1 MHISIASEHIFT
13 VLGIPITNT
22 LLMSWIAMAIL
33 ILTSF
38 FATNKLKLIPKGL
51 QSFFEAIVEL
61 ILDFISQITGDRKQA
76 EKFFPLVTTIFVFI
90 LLSNWLGLVPGVGT
104 IGFFEVAH
112 AEEGG
117 YLFIPL
123 LRSTNSDLNM
133 TLALAIVSVIATQIF
148 GIITIGFFKHVS
160 KYISFK
166 NPVLTFAGILEAITE
181 AVKILSFSFRLFGN
195 IFAGE
200 VLLVVMAFLLPFIA
214 PLPFMLLELFVG
226 FIQALIFAMLTLVF
240 LKIAVSEAH

>member
-1 MHISIASEHIFT
+1 MHISLAAEHIFT
-13 VLGIPITNT
+13 VFGMPITNT

-33 ILTSF
+33 ILISVFSTRR
-38 FATNKLKLIPKGL
+38 LRLIPKGL
-51 QSFFEAIVEL
+51 QNFLESIIEL
-61 ILDFISQITGDRKQA
+61 ILDFIAQITGDRKQA
-76 EKFFPLVTTIFVFI
+76 EKFFPLVTTIFIFI

-117 YLFIPL
+117 RLFVPFF
-123 LRSTNSDLNM
+123 RSTNSDLNM
-133 TLALAIVSVIATQIF
+133 TLALAIISVIATQIF
-148 GIITIGFFKHVS
+148 GIITIGFFKHFS

-166 NPVLTFAGILEAITE
+166 NPGLTFAGILEGIAE

-200 VLLVVMAFLLPFIA
+200 VLLVVTAFLVPFIA
-214 PLPFMLLELFVG
+214 PLPFMFLELFVG

-240 LKIAVSEAH
+240 LQIATSEAH

>member
-1 MHISIASEHIFT
+1 MHISLAAERIFA
-13 VLGIPITNT
+13 VFGMPITNT

-38 FATNKLKLIPKGL
+38 FATRKLKLIPKGL
-51 QSFFEAIVEL
+51 QNFTESIVEL
-61 ILDFISQITGDRKQA
+61 ILGFITQIIGNRKEA

-112 AEEGG
+112 TENGNQ
-117 YLFIPL
+117 LFIPL
-123 LRSTNSDLNM
+123 FRSANSDLNM

-148 GIITIGFFKHVS
+148 GIITIGFFKHIG

-166 NPVLTFAGILEAITE
+166 NPGLTFAGILEGIAE
-181 AVKILSFSFRLFGN
+181 VVKILSFSFRLFGN

-200 VLLVVMAFLLPFIA
+200 VLLIVMAFLLPFIA
-214 PLPFMLLELFVG
+214 PLPFMFLELFVG

-240 LKIAVSEAH
+240 LKIAISEAH